1 MEPKRKFGGVLP
13 IILSSAF
20 MVAISVLTFFIYST
34 TKYLPYLLVALAVT
48 LFIGVNLLLSVL
60 GRKIPMNKPCKKL
73 REQISEEE
81 SAEPTKK
88 KKRGLKGLL
97 ETLSFAIKMATYGL
111 VFAYNKIYVIL
122 QLVLFGG
129 LFVFLEIYFGMML
142 KKMTSIYVISF
153 WQPVLFIVLLVFA
166 VILDKWCKHAEN
178 ASERNSALL
187 GNLRVFFYLTK
198 LLLIL
203 AAVSSTI
210 KLLNF
215 GEIQKYVAYIIAAI
229 FYYASAMILVSVVV
243 SVIRR
248 EISSRPKITVPLPFA
263 TGDTKEFGVI
273 SFLEKNTGIT
283 MRGLWSM
290 RLIKNVVPY
299 SVIVVILLFWIST
312 GIVQVE
318 SHQEGAVYRLGKLT
332 DENLTPGIHVTL
344 PYPIDKVEIYDTETI
359 NKMTIGYAA
368 KEDTDNLWT
377 GTHGTNE
384 HKLLLGNGNELV
396 SLNLRLEYRISDLQK
411 YLRTSSNPASI
422 LESQAYALITDRIIA
437 TNLET
442 LLSVD
447 RDAFTESYTKE
458 LKERFAEYDVGIE
471 IVSVVLESIHPPL
484 DIAAIYQKVISAE
497 IEAEEMITRAQSKAS
512 TKITAAMAEKEASIN
527 AATAEYYQKVATAVS
542 DVAEFNASLEASNGN
557 PEAYHYYKYLNA
569 MSQAYGK
576 SKLVIV
582 GEGVDKSKIIFGNLG
597 NVVLK

>member
-20 MVAISVLTFFIYST
+20 MAAISVLMFLIYST
-34 TKYLPYLLVALAVT
+34 SKYLPYLLVALALT
-48 LFIGVNLLLSVL
+48 LFIGVNLLLSIL

-81 SAEPTKK
+81 SAETTKK

-153 WQPVLFIVLLVFA
+153 WQPVLFIVLLVLA

>member
-20 MVAISVLTFFIYST
+20 MAAISVLMFLIYST

-48 LFIGVNLLLSVL
+48 LFTGVNLLLSIL
-60 GRKIPMNKPCKKL
+60 GRRIPMNKPCKKL
-73 REQISEEE
+73 REQIPEEE
-81 SAEPTKK
+81 NADSTKK
-88 KKRGLKGLL
+88 SKRGFKGLIEAL
-97 ETLSFAIKMATYGL
+97 VFALKMAAYGL

-153 WQPVLFIVLLVFA
+153 WQPVLFIVLLVLA
-166 VILDKWCKHAEN
+166 VILDKWCKHVEN
-178 ASERNSALL
+178 ASERNTALL
-187 GNLRVFFYLTK
+187 GNIRVFFYLAK

-203 AAVSSTI
+203 ASVSSMI

-229 FYYASAMILVSVVV
+229 FYYASAMILVSLVV

-248 EISSRPKITVPLPFA
+248 ELSTRPKITVPLPFA
-263 TGDTKEFGVI
+263 AGDTKEFGVI

-318 SHQEGAVYRLGKLT
+318 SYQEGAVYRLGKLT
-332 DENLTPGIHVTL
+332 DDTLEPGIHMTL
-344 PYPIDKVEIYDTETI
+344 PYPLDKVELYDTETV
-359 NKMTIGYAA
+359 NKMTIGYAS

-396 SLNLRLEYRISDLQK
+396 SLNLRLEYKISDLHK

-422 LESQAYALITDRIIA
+422 LESQAYALITDRIIE
-437 TNLET
+437 TNLES

-447 RDAFTESYTKE
+447 RDAFTESYTRE

-484 DIAAIYQKVISAE
+484 DIAAIYQKVIGAE
-497 IEAEEMITRAQSKAS
+497 INAEEMITRAQSKANA
-512 TKITAAMAEKEASIN
+512 KITAAMAEKEASIN
-527 AATAEYYQKVATAVS
+527 AANAEYYQKVATAVS

>member
-81 SAEPTKK
+81 NTEGKK
-88 KKRGLKGLL
+88 KSKKSFKDLL
-97 ETLSFAIKMATYGL
+97 GTLAFAFKMAIYGV
-111 VFAYNKIYVIL
+111 VFAYNKIYAIL
-122 QLVLFGG
+122 QLLIFGG

-153 WQPVLFIVLLVFA
+153 WQPVLFIVLLVIS
-166 VILDKWCKHAEN
+166 VILDKWCKHAED
-178 ASERNSALL
+178 ASERNAALL

-248 EISSRPKITVPLPFA
+248 ELSSRPKITVPLPFA
-263 TGDTKEFGVI
+263 AGDTKEFGVI

-411 YLRTSSNPASI
+411 YLRTSSTPAAI
-422 LESQAYALITDRIIA
+422 LESQAYALITDRIIE

-527 AATAEYYQKVATAVS
+527 AANAEYYQKVATAVS

>member
-153 WQPVLFIVLLVFA
+153 WQPVLFIVLLVIA

>member
-81 SAEPTKK
+81 SAETTKK
-88 KKRGLKGLL
+88 KKRGLKGLF
-97 ETLSFAIKMATYGL
+97 ETLAFAIKMATYGL

-122 QLVLFGG
+122 QFVLFGG

-153 WQPVLFIVLLVFA
+153 WQPVLFIVLLVLA

-263 TGDTKEFGVI
+263 AGDTKEFGVI

-290 RLIKNVVPY
+290 RLIKSVVPY

-527 AATAEYYQKVATAVS
+527 AANAEYYQKVATAVS

>member
-13 IILSSAF
+13 IVLSCAF
-20 MVAISVLTFFIYST
+20 MVAVSVLFFLVYST

-48 LFIGVNLLLSVL
+48 LFIGVNLLLSLL
-60 GRKIPMNKPCKKL
+60 GRQIPMAKPSRKH
-73 REQISEEE
+73 REQVSD
-81 SAEPTKK
+81 AEIIEVAKK
-88 KKRGLKGLL
+88 SKKSFKRFLGTLVYALKI
-97 ETLSFAIKMATYGL
+97 AAYAV

-142 KKMTSIYVISF
+142 KKLTSIYVISF

-166 VILDKWCKHAEN
+166 VILDKWCKHADG
-178 ASERNSALL
+178 ASERNTALL

-203 AAVSSTI
+203 ASVSSTI

-215 GEIQKYVAYIIAAI
+215 GEIQKYIIYIIAAI

-248 EISSRPKITVPLPFA
+248 ELSDRPKITIPLPFA
-263 TGDTKEFGVI
+263 SGDTKEFGVI

-290 RLIKNVVPY
+290 RLIKNVIPY

-332 DENLTPGIHVTL
+332 NDTLEPGIHMTL
-344 PYPIDKVEIYDTETI
+344 PYPIDKVELYDTETI
-359 NKMTIGYAA
+359 NKMTIGYAS
-368 KEDTDNLWT
+368 KEDSDNLWT

-396 SLNLRLEYRISDLQK
+396 SLNLRVEYRISDLQK
-411 YLRTSSNPASI
+411 YLRTSSSPASI
-422 LESQAYALITDRIIA
+422 LESQAYALITDRIIT

-447 RDAFTESYTKE
+447 RDAFTESYTEE
-458 LKERFAEYDVGIE
+458 LKARFAEYDVGLE
-471 IVSVVLESIHPPL
+471 VVSVVLESIHPPL
-484 DIAAIYQKVISAE
+484 EIAAIFQQVIGAE
-497 IEAEEMITRAQSKAS
+497 IQAEEMITRAQSKANV
-512 TKITAAMAEKEASIN
+512 KITAAEAAKEASIN
-527 AATAEYYQKVATAVS
+527 AANAEYYQKVATAVS
-542 DVAEFNASLEASNGN
+542 DVAEFNASVEASNGN

-576 SKLVIV
+576 AKLVIV
-582 GEGVDKSKIIFGNLG
+582 GEGVDSSKIFFGNLG
-597 NVVLK
+597 NVVLN

>member
-1 MEPKRKFGGVLP
+1 MEPKRKFGGVVP

-20 MVAISVLTFFIYST
+20 MVAISVLMFVLYST
-34 TKYLPYLLVALAVT
+34 SKYLPYLLAALAVT
-48 LFIGVNLLLSVL
+48 LFIGVNLLLSLL
-60 GRKIPMNKPCKKL
+60 GMQIPMKKPCKKPC
-73 REQISEEE
+73 EQVSE
-81 SAEPTKK
+81 AEDNENAKKSKK
-88 KKRGLKGLL
+88 KLKGLL
-97 ETLSFAIKMATYGL
+97 GTLVYALKMAAYGV
-111 VFAYNKIYVIL
+111 VFAYNKIYRIL

-129 LFVFLEIYFGMML
+129 LFVFLELYFGMML
-142 KKMTSIYVISF
+142 KRMTSVYVISL
-153 WQPVLFIVLLVFA
+153 WQPVLFIVLLVVA
-166 VILDKWCKHAEN
+166 VILDKWCKHVED
-178 ASERNSALL
+178 ASERSSALL

-198 LLLIL
+198 LILIL
-203 AAVSSTI
+203 VSVSSAI

-215 GEIQKYVAYIIAAI
+215 GEIQKYIAYIITAI
-229 FYYASAMILVSVVV
+229 YYYASAMILVSVAVDI
-243 SVIRR
+243 IRR
-248 EISSRPKITVPLPFA
+248 ELSTRPKITIPLPFA
-263 TGDTKEFGVI
+263 SGDTKEFGVI

-299 SVIVVILLFWIST
+299 SVIVVVLLFWIST

-318 SHQEGAVYRLGKLT
+318 SYQEGAVYRLGKLT
-332 DENLTPGIHVTL
+332 DDTLKPGIHMTL
-344 PYPIDKVEIYDTETI
+344 PYPIDKVELYDTETV

-396 SLNLRLEYRISDLQK
+396 SLNLRVEYKISDLQK

-422 LESQAYALITDRIIA
+422 LESQAYALITDRIIS

-447 RDAFTESYTKE
+447 RDAFTESYTNE
-458 LKERFAEYDVGIE
+458 LKERFAEYDVGLE
-471 IVSVVLESIHPPL
+471 VVSVVLESIHPPL
-484 DIAAIYQKVISAE
+484 EIAAIYQQVIGAE
-497 IEAEEMITRAQSKAS
+497 IEAEEMITRAQSKANV
-512 TKITAAMAEKEASIN
+512 KITAAEAEKEASIN
-527 AATAEYYQKVATAVS
+527 AANAEYYQKKATAIS
-542 DVAEFNASLEASNGN
+542 DVAEFNASVEAANGN

-569 MSQAYGK
+569 MAQAYGK

-582 GEGVDKSKIIFGNLG
+582 GEGVDSSKIFFGNLG
-597 NVVLK
+597 NVVIN

>member
-20 MVAISVLTFFIYST
+20 MVAISVLTFLIYGT

-81 SAEPTKK
+81 SAETTKK

-97 ETLSFAIKMATYGL
+97 ETLAFAIKMATYGL

-153 WQPVLFIVLLVFA
+153 WQPVLFIVLLVLA

-215 GEIQKYVAYIIAAI
+215 GEIQKYVAYIIAAV

-248 EISSRPKITVPLPFA
+248 EISSRPKITIPLPFA
-263 TGDTKEFGVI
+263 SGDIKEFGVI

-290 RLIKNVVPY
+290 RLIKNVIPY

-332 DENLTPGIHVTL
+332 DDTLEPGIHMTL
-344 PYPIDKVEIYDTETI
+344 PYPIDKVELYDTETI
-359 NKMTIGYAA
+359 NKMTIGYAS
-368 KEDTDNLWT
+368 KEDSDNLWT

-396 SLNLRLEYRISDLQK
+396 SLNLRVEYRISDLQK

-458 LKERFAEYDVGIE
+458 LKARFAEYDVGLE
-471 IVSVVLESIHPPL
+471 VVSVVLESIHPPL
-484 DIAAIYQKVISAE
+484 EIAAIFQQVIGAE
-497 IEAEEMITRAQSKAS
+497 IQAEEMITRAQSKANV
-512 TKITAAMAEKEASIN
+512 KITAAEAEREASIN
-527 AATAEYYQKVATAVS
+527 AANAEYYQKVATAVA
-542 DVAEFNASLEASNGN
+542 DVAEFNASVEAANGS

-576 SKLVIV
+576 AKLVIV
-582 GEGVDKSKIIFGNLG
+582 GEGVDSSKIFFGNLG
-597 NVVLK
+597 NVVLN

>member
-153 WQPVLFIVLLVFA
+153 WQPVLFIVLLVIA

-527 AATAEYYQKVATAVS
+527 AANAEYYQKVATAVS